1 MMMERFL
8 QRKKA
13 DAMRTM
19 MGTRVPM
26 TGRGVE
32 VPKTSLDSATLKTGS
47 RVFTVCVKLIATA
60 AKDRLAATWPMAC
73 MAAGP
78 AIFWNSALVMGCS
91 MQNAVYQS
99 HAGRSTLKSLEVLH
113 ASTFQDLALSNSA

>member
-1 MMMERFL
+1 MFCIGKAV

-13 DAMRTM
+13 LAMRTM

-32 VPKTSLDSATLKTGS
+32 VPKTSLDNATLNTGS
-47 RVFTVCVKLIATA
+47 NVFTVCVKLIATA
-60 AKDRLAATWPMAC
+60 AKDRLAAMWPTAC

-78 AIFWNSALVMGCS
+78 AIFWNSAFVMGCS
-91 MQNAVYQS
+91 MNMCRCQS
-99 HAGRSTLKSLEVLH
+99 KLCQPIYIDKLDG
-113 ASTFQDLALSNSA
+113 LAKHFWI